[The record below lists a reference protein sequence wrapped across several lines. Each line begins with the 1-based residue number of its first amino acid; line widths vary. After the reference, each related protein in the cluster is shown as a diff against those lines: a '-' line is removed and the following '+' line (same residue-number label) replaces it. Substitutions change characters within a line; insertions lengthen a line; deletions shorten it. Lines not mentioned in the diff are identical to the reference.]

1 MLTESLDLQS
11 ACRLADVKAI
21 ERAID
26 ERPETVNE
34 VDKGTGWAPLYSAVI
49 CRHFRVVTIL
59 LERGAEPNQPT
70 KVGEYPIHQAA
81 ETNQVAILEVL
92 LKKGAD
98 VNVQQTCKSLLR
110 WGNCPA
116 HSCG

>member
-1 MLTESLDLQS
+1 MLTEGSDLQS
-11 ACRLADVKAI
+11 ACRLADLKAI
-21 ERAID
+21 ERALD
-26 ERPETVNE
+26 ERPERVNE

-70 KVGEYPIHQAA
+70 IVGEYPIHQAA
-81 ETNQVAILEVL
+81 ETNQVAILELL

-98 VNVQQTCKSLLR
+98 VDVQQTCNSLLR
-110 WGNCPA
+110 WRNGPTHC
-116 HSCG
+116 CG